1 MEVKKNDTF
10 PFRNLWTTRNLDV
23 RVGSFHERKK
33 EMAKQAYSFCFISE
47 AYLQKKKQESFAWK
61 LKKERHFNE

>member
-1 MEVKKNDTF
+1 MILFLFEIFGLLVTLTCVSAASMK
-10 PFRNLWTTRNLDV
+10 
-23 RVGSFHERKK
+23 ERKK